1 MLTELFGSRARKAI
15 LLQLFLN
22 PDKEY
27 YLRELVRLTGFAP
40 RTVQV
45 VLDQLW
51 DGDLL
56 LERRSGNRRYLK
68 ANQYSPLYKPLQ
80 ELLLRSEGFRGVL
93 QEALGEEGIE
103 FAFVFG
109 SMADG
114 TASADSDVDIL
125 VVGETGSREVIRRLH
140 GVFETI
146 GREVNPVVWTL
157 KEYRKRLREGE
168 HFLTTVLNGPRLEL
182 IGEPVES

>member
-1 MLTELFGSRARKAI
+1 MLTELFGSKARKAI

-27 YLRELVRLTGFAP
+27 YLRELVRMTGFAP
-40 RTVQV
+40 RTIQV

-51 DGDLL
+51 EGDLL

-68 ANQYSPLYKPLQ
+68 ANIYSPLYKPLQ
-80 ELLLRSEGFRGVL
+80 ELLLRSDGFSGVL

-114 TASADSDVDIL
+114 TATADSDVDLL
-125 VVGETGSREVIRRLH
+125 VVGDIGFRETTRRLQ
-140 GVFETI
+140 GVGEKI
-146 GREVNPVVWTL
+146 GREVNPIVWKL
-157 KEYRKRLREGE
+157 KEYMTRLQEGE
-168 HFLTTVLNGPRLEL
+168 HFLTTLLKGPRLEL
-182 IGEPVES
+182 IGGPIEP